1 MIELKIAVQNK
12 QSDIWRLEAERSRLR
27 INIMEFDVRLL
38 DAETSRKKQILTEL
52 EDVRQ
57 RLHDTEVAL
66 PSAREIRAA
75 MLRQTGGL
83 VSGAD
88 IRNMKV
94 TRLRDGEVS
103 TFDVS
108 ETTLLEPG
116 DILEIR
122 AQRNLGHHRLL
133 RDPPSA
139 AGSALGSLSCF
150 NTRAAMSRERR
161 ISTSSSMM
169 TSALASE
176 LGAPVLFRQV
186 RVYEDACRCRAA
198 RRHKPD
204 EARLAPQGNHE
215 KRQVDLRCTVRIGN
229 DAGAVRLGIVKKLGS
244 GI

>member
-1 MIELKIAVQNK
+1 MLSEEEALGGQISSGKKQLELVQSQLDQYNTVTAHGFGSSHSVIELKIAVQNK

-38 DAETSRKKQILTEL
+38 DAETLRKKQILTEL

-83 VSGAD
+83 VGAAD

-122 AQRNLGHHRLL
+122 AQRPSDHQ
-133 RDPPSA
+133 SA
-139 AGSALGSLSCF
+139 AASTVTNALTKPNKPAG
-150 NTRAAMSRERR
+150 
-161 ISTSSSMM
+161 
-169 TSALASE
+169 LAQE
-176 LGAPVLFRQV
+176 
-186 RVYEDACRCRAA
+186 
-198 RRHKPD
+198 
-204 EARLAPQGNHE
+204 
-215 KRQVDLRCTVRIGN
+215 
-229 DAGAVRLGIVKKLGS
+229 
-244 GI
+244 